1 MKTVLDLTMT
11 EEMQYYPE
19 GGMCSACEN
28 RWQDC
33 SKLDFKNMRVYRK
46 DAYGICVICTNF
58 KKDEAK

>member
-1 MKTVLDLTMT
+1 MT

-33 SKLDFKNMRVYRK
+33 SKLDFKNMREYRK

-58 KKDEAK
+58 KKGEAK